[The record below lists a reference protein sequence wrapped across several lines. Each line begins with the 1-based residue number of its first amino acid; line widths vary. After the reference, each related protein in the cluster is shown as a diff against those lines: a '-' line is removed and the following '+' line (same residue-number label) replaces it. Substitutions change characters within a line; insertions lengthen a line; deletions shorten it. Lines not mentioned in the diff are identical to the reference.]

1 MIEIKNVSKIYEAK
15 HNEGNVLAL
24 TNINSK
30 IMDGEFVGIVGESG
44 GGKSTLLNIIGV
56 LDKPTKG
63 IIEIDGENVGE
74 YNDNQSAN
82 FRKNKLGFIFQ
93 DFYLDED
100 LTVLQNVEMP
110 LIIKGEDRKS
120 RQELAK
126 QILIKL
132 GLQDKIYKTIDELS
146 GGQKQRVCIARALV
160 GNASLILADE
170 PTGNLDTNNG
180 LMIVNLLKELAKEG
194 KTVILVTHNMHEASF
209 CDRLIK
215 LQDGRVVD

>member
-24 TNINSK
+24 TNINIK

-160 GNASLILADE
+160 EANSE
-170 PTGNLDTNNG
+170 YRPTVKAAGFLTRDARMKERKKYG
-180 LMIVNLLKELAKEG
+180 LKKARKAPQFS
-194 KTVILVTHNMHEASF
+194 K
-209 CDRLIK
+209 R
-215 LQDGRVVD
+215 